1 MEEDD
6 IDEFKLHIGELVE
19 SYPNQRFS
27 DGNVNSYFRKLMKY
41 DMHVVLGV
49 LARAND
55 RFPERMP
62 TAGQLVQ
69 LCRAVSSDA
78 VAETKRYLKRTF
90 GEHYYEK
97 DYEEGVRRGINRPV
111 REVLVDEVDR
121 GWTDSSVLARYDARH
136 STACDYGFGP
146 PPGAEGEEAEIRKT
160 PRCRALE
167 EAWAREAE
175 GIELTKE
182 ENARRLNLL
191 MKAFTEDSQDIRER
205 KFLARRN

>member
-27 DGNVNSYFRKLMKY
+27 DGNVNSYFRKLAKY

-49 LARAND
+49 LAQAND

-97 DYEEGVRRGINRPV
+97 DYEDGTRVGINRPV
-111 REVLVDEVDR
+111 REVLVDEVSR
-121 GWTDSSVLARYDARH
+121 GWTDASVLTRYDSRH
-136 STACDYGFGP
+136 PSGGDYDFGP
-146 PPGAEGEEAEIRKT
+146 PPGKAKVHKT
-160 PRCRALE
+160 PRCKALE
-167 EAWAREAE
+167 EAWAGEAK
-175 GIELTKE
+175 GVELTKE
-182 ENARRLNLL
+182 ENARRLDLL
-191 MKAFTEDSQDIRER
+191 MKAFSEDAQEIRER
-205 KFLARRN
+205 KFLARHPRDRH